1 MISPRLEAAVSGERA
16 LAVASLEVG
25 SVRRAATMAMTRSR
39 QRLPS
44 GPRMRSSPIWRSVP
58 RTAATWPWGSAAN
71 GEHLRGGW
79 GRNDGSALEQ
89 GLEGFKET
97 GGPVGEV
104 AQRAFLD
111 LSTLAIGLAQED
123 GGRRAAVGDHLD
135 EHAHP
140 ECHEPPPLTRTRT
153 QFTCLQPRRRTTGIR
168 AISITCAYRK
178 QEARTRVGPG
188 RPSRPPGAGSGARKR
203 ASKPQRSDR
212 SPRPALSRSSLR

>member
-25 SVRRAATMAMTRSR
+25 SVRRAATIAMTRSR

-153 QFTCLQPRRRTTGIR
+153 RFTCLQLG
-168 AISITCAYRK
+168 A
-178 QEARTRVGPG
+178 G
-188 RPSRPPGAGSGARKR
+188 RPEFVQSHSLAPITSKKFGLGSRKR
-203 ASKPQRSDR
+203 TGHNAEAP
-212 SPRPALSRSSLR
+212 SSCGNRRQIYIR